1 MDRRSPPQ
9 KKLDDRA
16 FRVGVHMLMPER
28 GFANPLLDMHR
39 CSTPKSAG
47 ATSPRTARQRPR
59 RMLLPSKPALAADDD
74 AVRESVREPAERALA
89 SRLHARIEVIS
100 VF

>member
-47 ATSPRTARQRPR
+47 ATSPRTARQRP
-59 RMLLPSKPALAADDD
+59 D
-74 AVRESVREPAERALA
+74 ACYCPQNQP
-89 SRLHARIEVIS
+89 SRLMMMQCESLFANPPNERWQAVYMLES
-100 VF
+100 K